1 MARKK
6 MLFLTAVI
14 FCLAALAAGLIW
26 TRIMAA
32 PDGTTASFSLP
43 WWTVDGGG
51 GTSQGGSYVL
61 RGTAGQPDAAA
72 SSGGTY
78 TLKGGFWGGEFLYS
92 IYIPMVRR

>member
-1 MARKK
+1 MAKK
-6 MLFLTAVI
+6 KTLFMTAAIV
-14 FCLAALAAGLIW
+14 CLILLATSLIW

-32 PDGTTASFSLP
+32 PDSTTASFSLP

-61 RGTAGQPDAAA
+61 RGTAGQPDATS

-92 IYIPMVRR
+92 IYFPMVRR

>member
-6 MLFLTAVI
+6 MLFLTAII
-14 FCLAALAAGLIW
+14 FCLAVLAAGLIW

-32 PDGTTASFSLP
+32 PDDTTASFSLP

-61 RGTAGQPDAAA
+61 KGTAGQPDAAS